1 MARPSQMYNSQDRI
15 IDKTKYKFPI
25 LSTKELVSLYNT
37 MGFDI
42 TESILVKPNSPF
54 MKAFMEQVLDKFLYI
69 SPYLLKEKVS
79 KMEQDSDQV
88 SDDSN
93 DLNSN
98 LNEYNRG
105 KANESYRNDTR
116 QSINIV
122 AMQRIMYKFLCDC
135 GVEDFSIRDVI
146 KPELERLRI
155 ILSALIN
162 YARFREERM
171 GDLDELMDTN
181 DQMLEEYK
189 ESIRKHR
196 ELEVQIE
203 EVNLR
208 LQSQQYT
215 LDELYAKNEPLEDEL
230 RRLKGIL
237 KDISETHERCKSERQ
252 SLIRQL
258 EEQRNLHKEAE
269 KDLEQIRPYIKESP
283 ESVKELIKKM
293 KESELREVGSL
304 EKSEQQL
311 RNVNVSLD
319 SFHVIL
325 QELSLLESLMEEIIA
340 EADKNRMSENKL
352 KSLKNELLTT
362 TDNVKELERSIKQK
376 EKQLI
381 HNEEKLE
388 ALQNIYKDKIK
399 SLEDKMNSKMIKFS
413 DIKSK
418 RNIEDVELSAKESQV
433 KDWEH
438 KMSQLQRQFDSECKE
453 ANFEFEKLNSKVT
466 LYMKELKNKIRDS
479 KDLLSM

>member
-1 MARPSQMYNSQDRI
+1 
-15 IDKTKYKFPI
+15 
-25 LSTKELVSLYNT
+25 
-37 MGFDI
+37 
-42 TESILVKPNSPF
+42 
-54 MKAFMEQVLDKFLYI
+54 
-69 SPYLLKEKVS
+69 
-79 KMEQDSDQV
+79 
-88 SDDSN
+88 
-93 DLNSN
+93 
-98 LNEYNRG
+98 
-105 KANESYRNDTR
+105 
-116 QSINIV
+116 
-122 AMQRIMYKFLCDC
+122 MQRIMYKFLCDC

-399 SLEDKMNSKMIKFS
+399 SLEDKMNSQMIKFS

>member
-293 KESELREVGSL
+293 KESELREVGDR
-304 EKSEQQL
+304 KS
-311 RNVNVSLD
+311 VV
-319 SFHVIL
+319 
-325 QELSLLESLMEEIIA
+325 
-340 EADKNRMSENKL
+340 
-352 KSLKNELLTT
+352 
-362 TDNVKELERSIKQK
+362 
-376 EKQLI
+376 
-381 HNEEKLE
+381 
-388 ALQNIYKDKIK
+388 
-399 SLEDKMNSKMIKFS
+399 
-413 DIKSK
+413 
-418 RNIEDVELSAKESQV
+418 
-433 KDWEH
+433 
-438 KMSQLQRQFDSECKE
+438 
-453 ANFEFEKLNSKVT
+453 
-466 LYMKELKNKIRDS
+466 
-479 KDLLSM
+479 